1 MPKSWKANMN
11 NRSFISELAKRIG
24 KTIDETQMLTYS
36 LVDSMNEAFQE
47 GDTVVISNFGSFEVK
62 KRMERIMVS
71 PTTKKRMLV
80 PPKLVLGFKPA
91 ASVREKIKNG
101 GE

>member
-1 MPKSWKANMN
+1 MPKSWKTKMN

-47 GDTVVISNFGSFEVK
+47 GDSVVISNFGSFEVK